1 MRPGRPLPD
10 EVLRERAERCAWS
23 LRAPVFLA
31 KMTDN
36 IRIGAPYTTNI
47 LRERLM
53 LRTDARI
60 CLCPLVHMQT
70 TQEDECAGMDSVSP
84 MQYLRRNIR
93 MSAGSDKASDLN
105 SVSADSL
112 LKYCLSLPT
121 CKSDIWSQ
129 KDYVVVKDRARGV
142 TDGVLRGD
150 FGDGKKNYRTHLW
163 WNNTITCI
171 QSSFKSK
178 KIAPLGGKTLLRVHV
193 FHKQPGSS

>member
-23 LRAPVFLA
+23 LCAPVFPA

-150 FGDGKKNYRTHLW
+150 FGDGKKPHRTHLW

-171 QSSFKSK
+171 QSSFKSTPPPK
-178 KIAPLGGKTLLRVHV
+178 KCPPRRQEA
-193 FHKQPGSS
+193 SSSSRFP

>member
-1 MRPGRPLPD
+1 
-10 EVLRERAERCAWS
+10 
-23 LRAPVFLA
+23 
-31 KMTDN
+31 
-36 IRIGAPYTTNI
+36 
-47 LRERLM
+47 
-53 LRTDARI
+53 
-60 CLCPLVHMQT
+60 
-70 TQEDECAGMDSVSP
+70 
-84 MQYLRRNIR
+84 

-150 FGDGKKNYRTHLW
+150 FGDGEKNHRTHLW

-178 KIAPLGGKTLLRVHV
+178 KMPPSEARRSFEFTFSISNRGAVNLAARKQLPESRGMRGRKRRRV
-193 FHKQPGSS
+193 GREERRRE

>member
-1 MRPGRPLPD
+1 
-10 EVLRERAERCAWS
+10 
-23 LRAPVFLA
+23 
-31 KMTDN
+31 
-36 IRIGAPYTTNI
+36 
-47 LRERLM
+47 
-53 LRTDARI
+53 
-60 CLCPLVHMQT
+60 
-70 TQEDECAGMDSVSP
+70 
-84 MQYLRRNIR
+84 

-142 TDGVLRGD
+142 TGGVLRGD
-150 FGDGKKNYRTHLW
+150 FVGGKKNYRTHLW

>member
-1 MRPGRPLPD
+1 
-10 EVLRERAERCAWS
+10 
-23 LRAPVFLA
+23 
-31 KMTDN
+31 
-36 IRIGAPYTTNI
+36 
-47 LRERLM
+47 M
-53 LRTDARI
+53 LHTDARI

-150 FGDGKKNYRTHLW
+150 FGDGKKTTGHICGG
-163 WNNTITCI
+163 TILLPASKAV
-171 QSSFKSK
+171 SSQK
-178 KIAPLGGKTLLRVHV
+178 KLPPSEARRSFEFTFSISNRGAVNLAAQKQLPESRGMRGRKRRRV
-193 FHKQPGSS
+193 GREERRRE

>member
-1 MRPGRPLPD
+1 
-10 EVLRERAERCAWS
+10 
-23 LRAPVFLA
+23 
-31 KMTDN
+31 
-36 IRIGAPYTTNI
+36 
-47 LRERLM
+47 M

-150 FGDGKKNYRTHLW
+150 FGDGKKKPQDTFVVEQYYYLHPK
-163 WNNTITCI
+163 
-171 QSSFKSK
+171 QFQVK
-178 KIAPLGGKTLLRVHV
+178 KNAPLGGKTLPRVHV